1 MGPITDTFVRVAP
14 DCPAKTAE
22 VPAPR
27 GGLPTVAVIQHELLT
42 AKPYALTIEDLIFET
57 HIRRLGL
64 SKGKAKARGAAIR
77 AELFA
82 KSHPCMRASPLTKR
96 YGWGVHHDAA
106 GRMALYG
113 VGSAEYRR
121 FAAGEVAGVEVVVA
135 MRSKREG

>member
-1 MGPITDTFVRVAP
+1 MDPITDTFVRVAP
-14 DCPAKTAE
+14 DCPAATAV

-27 GGLPTVAVIQHELLT
+27 GGDPTVAVIQYELLT
-42 AKPYALTIEDLIFET
+42 AMPYSLTLEDLIYET
-57 HIRRLGL
+57 HVRRLGL
-64 SKGKAKARGAAIR
+64 SKADAKAQRAAIHV
-77 AELFA
+77 ELFA

-121 FAAGEVAGVEVVVA
+121 FAAGEVAGVEVVAA
-135 MRSKREG
+135 MRSKRER

>member
-14 DCPAKTAE
+14 DCPAAAAE

-27 GGLPTVAVIQHELLT
+27 GDSPTVAVIQYELLT
-42 AKPYALTIEDLIFET
+42 AKPYSLTLEDLIFET
-57 HIRRLGL
+57 HVRRLGL
-64 SKGKAKARGAAIR
+64 SKAGAKARRAAIR

-96 YGWGVHHDAA
+96 YGWGVHHDGA

-113 VGSAEYRR
+113 VESAEYRR
-121 FAAGEVAGVEVVVA
+121 FAEGKVAGVEVVAA
-135 MRSKREG
+135 MRSKRER